1 MYLYT
6 VSRAQK
12 NLRPGARIL
21 LAPALVPAHP
31 THMSEDDA
39 AAAAQELEALQAIY
53 GDDAGDA
60 PVRLEIASPSEWR
73 FRLGADAI
81 LEVFV
86 PRDYPS
92 LQAPTPVLHA
102 PRLGDRASALV
113 DQLHGALAH
122 APPER
127 VAPWSQH
134 AFEGVVHVVQPPVPG
149 GHGDLL
155 QLTRAAATAM
165 CASGVVH
172 RDPAMAGGAACDWRV
187 KRRMGRPTDRGRTR
201 ARGARDSSPKLASC
215 VRVAYACFF
224 SAGAALR
231 KVAQACMIVKIGN
244 RMFSSLVP

>member
-1 MYLYT
+1 MAASSAALT
-6 VSRAQK
+6 ADCGTSPLPSSCGIKKSSATTLFGRAS
-12 NLRPGARIL
+12 GL
-21 LAPALVPAHP
+21 LAPRALCKRP

-113 DQLHGALAH
+113 DQLLELYEGAEARH
-122 APPER
+122 M
-127 VAPWSQH
+127 H
-134 AFEGVVHVVQPPVPG
+134 TNG
-149 GHGDLL
+149 
-155 QLTRAAATAM
+155 LTLKHSTALSYVSPRPRRRW
-165 CASGVVH
+165 CLRGSSC
-172 RDPAMAGGAACDWRV
+172 CDR
-187 KRRMGRPTDRGRTR
+187 
-201 ARGARDSSPKLASC
+201 SSPLS
-215 VRVAYACFF
+215 RRRWRQMRRRRRRRRWRRRRRRRRW
-224 SAGAALR
+224 L
-231 KVAQACMIVKIGN
+231 
-244 RMFSSLVP
+244 